1 MRALLLLLLVGF
13 VGGVGWTVGF
23 AYARDR
29 FTSGATSKI
38 DALRDQLTDA
48 AELDIHTGDLEVPL
62 NTVIEMITSTK
73 KEIAQ

>member
-1 MRALLLLLLVGF
+1 MRSLLFLLLVAF

-29 FTSGATSKI
+29 FTAGATAKI

-48 AELDIHTGDLEVPL
+48 AELDIHTGDLELPL
-62 NTVIEMITSTK
+62 NAAIELIASTK
-73 KEIAQ
+73 KEITQ

>member
-13 VGGVGWTVGF
+13 VGGVGWTAGF

-29 FTSGATSKI
+29 ATAGFSEKI

-62 NTVIEMITSTK
+62 NTVINLIASTK